1 MVQTPWFLLKIPRSN
16 PWGCRSIPNNDKFE
30 QLLFTSQHDSNSS
43 IFFYVNYRVQ
53 GFKPFPG
60 VLLFLVFETFH
71 FVGSIKF
78 DAGPYPFPLVL
89 FGSLAGAAMENI
101 RVFCVLCLSI
111 SSRLHMKS
119 PPNHAL
125 SLKQWHG
132 KHNNL
137 TFESVADPKLS
148 CLWNQWSMKVNSL
161 LAFTPL
167 DMILLQQQ
175 EWSTEKLPETG
186 GKLWATWY
194 KVRNYIVYIP
204 PQG

>member
-1 MVQTPWFLLKIPRSN
+1 MTKLNSCYSRLNMTAIPAFFFL
-16 PWGCRSIPNNDKFE
+16 D
-30 QLLFTSQHDSNSS
+30 
-43 IFFYVNYRVQ
+43 VNYRVQ

-101 RVFCVLCLSI
+101 CVFCVLCLSI

-137 TFESVADPKLS
+137 TCESVADPKLS
-148 CLWNQWSMKVNSL
+148 CL
-161 LAFTPL
+161 
-167 DMILLQQQ
+167 
-175 EWSTEKLPETG
+175 
-186 GKLWATWY
+186 
-194 KVRNYIVYIP
+194 
-204 PQG
+204 